1 MTEPLWLSRNLILR
15 AGAGTGKTHAL
26 TTLGLSLAAGIRPGP
41 ALAAE
46 RIWMLTFTEKAAGEM
61 RARLLVRADGLA
73 SAREPGQP
81 DEPELRAAAEAA
93 GVAFP
98 DSRRWATLR
107 DELVACRATTLHGA
121 CAALLREL
129 PMSGLA
135 TFETWDERQS
145 SEPLR
150 QAAREAVLASPNSA
164 QLLEDLTLDGAGR
177 FAQGLVG
184 LLCSVHRKLAEDG
197 LAAETL
203 VPPVDP
209 DIDLPQAV
217 ADWWRTFEAAAVKR
231 PKIRQ
236 GLVELQRVWPDSP
249 SWENLW
255 AIWNLLDAVRQAA
268 GPRRSDAVKAAAEAH
283 DDLSAAVCAPRVRAH
298 WEIFRSVLA
307 ETQQRYGRMKRR
319 AHALDFADLCN
330 RARDLLRDDVEA
342 RRVAKARVGA
352 LLLDESQDTNRVQ
365 MDLCLLLAEERGQ
378 ERVIAPGAALD
389 EVLALEPA
397 LFCAVGDRKQSIY
410 GFRGADVSVVERLRR
425 AVLRSGGEERVLDVC
440 RRSRPELLDFF
451 HGLFPQV
458 LKNEGAD
465 YEVAFDPGVDALLP
479 FREPLGQPAV
489 ELLML
494 PPSPDGKRQRA
505 ETLRLVESEALADRA
520 VELLRALPGRLPG
533 LRDDGQL
540 QPGHLAVLFRTATNL
555 ALFRAAFEARGIP
568 CAVVGGDGFYDC
580 PEIQDAVALLAACVD
595 PGNQLAAL
603 TVLRS
608 PLCGVSDET
617 LARLAFDRDRGG
629 LSLHELV
636 PLPEGIE
643 DEDRH
648 RLGRFDRSFAALRR
662 AARSLGPAH
671 LLAEVEILFDQRARY
686 GSGQAFANLEKL
698 AAICRDWEAQGM
710 STAEAALRL
719 TRDCKQQPREEL
731 APAVDEKD
739 LSAVRMMTVHQAKGL
754 EFPVVMVPECG
765 SAGREFYPP
774 ARHDREKGLG
784 LKIRGPDGDWHWPPS
799 YEAVQEEVLRRERA
813 DQARLLYVAAT
824 RARELLIFSGEQVHG
839 AGKNNWRALIET
851 AEGMVR
857 RQAADPAGEPAV
869 LEALETAPSRT
880 LAEALQA
887 TEPLGPVI
895 PRDLAMPVTAAAELV
910 LCPRRYQL
918 AQLWHVQDPAWGE
931 GREAGKAREEAP
943 GSPES
948 MDVLPNDEGP
958 RQLGSLA
965 HALLERIDLA
975 AAAGDPDAALRD
987 AVALSPR
994 KVPKSVLGEVR
1005 AVLSSHLGLEMA
1017 TLPLSQLQRE
1027 RPFVLAVGEKPRLVL
1042 HGAIDLLCLL
1052 PERALVVDYKRG
1064 PPADPKDRSVY
1075 RTQVEIYALGAHD
1088 FTGGHL
1094 PLWGGLWFLGE
1105 AQRGPRTW
1113 RIHGERLAELRDDL
1127 SRAAV
1132 QVAGR
1137 TSLEGVWEGRDIG
1150 HCRATQCPFLARCH
1164 GAAS

>member
-1 MTEPLWLSRNLILR
+1 MSEALWLSRNLILR

-41 ALAAE
+41 ALPSE

-61 RARLLVRADGLA
+61 RARLLLRADGLA
-73 SAREPGQP
+73 STGQSAQP

-93 GVAFP
+93 GVPFP
-98 DSRRWATLR
+98 DKRRWATLR
-107 DELVACRATTLHGA
+107 DELVGCRATTLHGA

-135 TFETWDERQS
+135 TFETWDERKS

-150 QAAREAVLASPNSA
+150 QAAREAVLTDEHAGA
-164 QLLEDLTLDGAGR
+164 LLEDLPLDGAGR

-197 LAAETL
+197 LGAETL
-203 VPPVDP
+203 VPPADP
-209 DIDLPQAV
+209 LIELPQAV
-217 ADWWRTFEAAAVKR
+217 AEWWRTFEAAAVKR

-236 GLVELQRVWPDSP
+236 GLTALRRVWPEAP
-249 SWENLW
+249 SSESLWE
-255 AIWNLLDAVRQAA
+255 IWNLLESVRQAA
-268 GPRRSDAVKAAAEAH
+268 GPRRSELVKAAAEAH
-283 DDLSAAVCAPRVRAH
+283 DALSAAVCGPRVQTH

-342 RRVAKARVGA
+342 RRAAKARVGA

-365 MDLCLLLAEERGQ
+365 MELCLLLAEERGQ
-378 ERVIAPGAALD
+378 ERVVTPGAALD
-389 EVLALEPA
+389 EALPLEPA
-397 LFCAVGDRKQSIY
+397 IFCAVGDRKQSIY

-451 HGLFPQV
+451 HGLFPRV

-465 YEVAFDPGVDALLP
+465 YEVAFDPDADALSP

-505 ETLRLVESEALADRA
+505 EVLRLIESEALADRA
-520 VELLRALPGRLPG
+520 VELLRAPHGSL
-533 LRDDGQL
+533 DDRRL

-555 ALFRAAFEARGIP
+555 ALFRAAFESRGIP

-580 PEIQDAVALLAACVD
+580 AEIQDAVALLAACVD
-595 PGNQLAAL
+595 SSNQLSAL

-617 LARLAFDRDRGG
+617 LARLAFERDRGG
-629 LSLHELV
+629 LALHELS

-643 DEDRH
+643 EEDRQ

-662 AARSLGPAH
+662 AAMSLGPGR
-671 LLAEVEILFDQRARY
+671 LFAEVESLFDQRARY
-686 GSGQAFANLEKL
+686 GSAQAFANLEKL

-719 TRDCKQQPREEL
+719 ARDCKQQPREEL

-765 SAGREFYPP
+765 SAGREFYPT
-774 ARHDREKGLG
+774 ARFDREKGLG

-799 YEAVQEEVLRRERA
+799 YEAVQEEALRREKA

-824 RARELLIFSGEQVHG
+824 RARERLIFSGEQVHG
-839 AGKNNWRALIET
+839 AGKSNWRALIET
-851 AEGMVR
+851 AEGMIR
-857 RQAADPAGEPAV
+857 TQTGETAEGRSALEPLESAPGRT
-869 LEALETAPSRT
+869 LTEALH
-880 LAEALQA
+880 A
-887 TEPLGPVI
+887 TEPLGPAI
-895 PRDLAMPVTAAAELV
+895 PRDLTMPVTAAAELV

-918 AQLWHVQDPAWGE
+918 AQLWHVQDPDWGE
-931 GREAGKAREEAP
+931 GREAGKSQEPPAP
-943 GSPES
+943 LDE
-948 MDVLPNDEGP
+948 LPNDEGP

-965 HALLERIDLA
+965 HALLERIDFA
-975 AAAGDPDAALRD
+975 AAAKDPDAALRETV
-987 AVALSPR
+987 AVIPR

-1005 AVLSSHLGLEMA
+1005 AVLASRLGVEMA
-1017 TLPLSQLQRE
+1017 SLPQSQVQRE
-1027 RPFVLAVGEKPRLVL
+1027 RPFVLAVGERPRLVL
-1042 HGAIDLLCLL
+1042 HGAIDLLSLL
-1052 PERALVVDYKRG
+1052 PERALVIDYKRG
-1064 PPADPKDRSVY
+1064 PPADPKERSAY
-1075 RTQVEIYALGAHD
+1075 RTQVEIYALAAHD

-1113 RIHGERLAELRDDL
+1113 RIDADRLAVLRDDL
-1127 SRAAV
+1127 SKAASE
-1132 QVAGR
+1132 VAGR
-1137 TSLEGVWEGRDIG
+1137 TSLEGIWEGRDIG
-1150 HCRATQCPFLARCH
+1150 HCRATQCPYLARCH
-1164 GAAS
+1164 GAGS